1 MVTGTDTILLPPAA
15 PAAADRPP
23 DESVPLL
30 RVAGLTKVFGP
41 LRANDDVSFTVR
53 AGEVHA
59 LLGENGAGKST
70 LCKMLY
76 GVYRPDGGTIY
87 LDGKAVEI
95 PNPATA
101 RDLGLGMVFQDLRL
115 VPALT
120 VWENV
125 ALHVK
130 SLPGEARQRF
140 LRPRRLQAAIA
151 EAAERYGLAVDPAA
165 RVGDLSIGEWQ
176 RVELLKVLI
185 GGAKVLILDEPT
197 SVLTSQEVA
206 ALFTVVRRL
215 REGGAGIVII
225 THKMR
230 EVREIADRATVL
242 RGGRM
247 VLADQPTAAISDAAL
262 VTAMVGDAVTPVRN
276 TGEAPDGGAPAAISC
291 RGLKLAGIGGGSG
304 LRGVDL
310 DVAPGEVLGVAGV
323 AGNGQRELADVLTG
337 AAAPEEGVVALGGA
351 QMPRGDPR
359 AFRAAGVV
367 SVAADPL
374 REFVVPGLSVGEHAA
389 VFEAAASG
397 RLAFDVKGAARRIQE
412 RAGTLDLKIATSDRT
427 LGLLSGGN
435 IQRVLLTL
443 AFGAGAAALV
453 VSYPTRGLDVRT
465 TEITR
470 MLLLKARDAGAAVV
484 LVSEDLDELM
494 AISDR
499 IAVLAHGKVAG
510 VLAAHEADRQL
521 LGTLMT
527 RGNAAAAETG
537 GHP

>member
-1 MVTGTDTILLPPAA
+1 MGMMGSGTALK
-15 PAAADRPP
+15 PP
-23 DESVPLL
+23 DTRAEDESFSDESIPLL
-30 RVAGLTKVFGP
+30 RVAGLTKIFGA

-76 GVYRPDGGTIY
+76 GVYRPDGGRIF
-87 LDGKAVEI
+87 LDGSAVDI

-125 ALHVK
+125 ALHVRGK
-130 SLPGEARQRF
+130 GKFLHPRPLQRD
-140 LRPRRLQAAIA
+140 IA
-151 EAAERYGLAVDPAA
+151 EAAERYGLGVEPTA

-176 RVELLKVLI
+176 RVELLKVLMA
-185 GGAKVLILDEPT
+185 GAKVLILDEPT
-197 SVLTSQEVA
+197 SVLTPQEVTS
-206 ALFTVVRRL
+206 LFAVVRRL
-215 REGGAGIVII
+215 KEGGAGIVII

-242 RGGRM
+242 RAGRM
-247 VLADQPTAAISDAAL
+247 VLADQPTAGISDADL
-262 VTAMVGDAVTPVRN
+262 ITAMVGDSVTPVHN
-276 TGEAPDGGAPAAISC
+276 TAESPPDGSPAMVSC
-291 RGLKLAGIGGGSG
+291 RGLRLAGIGGGSG
-304 LRGVDL
+304 LQGIDL
-310 DVAPGEVLGVAGV
+310 DIAAGEILGVAGV
-323 AGNGQRELADVLTG
+323 AGNGQRELSDILTG
-337 AAAPEEGVVALGGA
+337 AASPEVGTVSIGGTTVALGDA
-351 QMPRGDPR
+351 R

-367 SVAADPL
+367 PVAADPL

-389 VFEAAASG
+389 VFEAAGGKLSFDTRGAG
-397 RLAFDVKGAARRIQE
+397 KRLQE
-412 RAGTLDLKIATSDRT
+412 RAAEHSLRIATSDRK
-427 LGLLSGGN
+427 LELLSGGN
-435 IQRVLLTL
+435 IQRVILAL
-443 AFGAGAAALV
+443 AFAAGAKVLV

-465 TEITR
+465 TEVTR
-470 MLLLKARDAGAAVV
+470 LLLLKARDAGAAVL

-499 IAVLAHGKVAG
+499 IAVLAHGRLSG
-510 VLAAHEADRQL
+510 VLKAVDADRQL

-527 RGNAAAAETG
+527 RGHAGPAEIDPEAGGAA
-537 GHP
+537 